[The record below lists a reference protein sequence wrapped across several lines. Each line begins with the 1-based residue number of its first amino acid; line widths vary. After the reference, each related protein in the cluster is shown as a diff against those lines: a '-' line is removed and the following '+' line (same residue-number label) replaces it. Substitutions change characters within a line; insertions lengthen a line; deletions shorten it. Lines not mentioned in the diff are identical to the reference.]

1 MKKLLLT
8 FICLHLAL
16 LTVKS
21 QVLYQDS
28 LVKIIGYLN
37 EADSCIFFQIENVS
51 DSVLILN
58 EKNINFEKVRAN
70 EWAADLS
77 LSSSG
82 LSLLQPSFGH
92 FMSFKRLK
100 AREKYTAIAYS
111 FPLPKETGLFK
122 LFIQIDYMAV
132 PSDFTIVDN
141 LTYKEFIE
149 LTKKE
154 ILKIHSFKEELG
166 INESEV
172 NNPCKSFFKPK

>member
-8 FICLHLAL
+8 FVCLPLML
-16 LTVKS
+16 LTVQG

-28 LVKIIGYLN
+28 LVKITGYLS
-37 EADSCIFFQIENVS
+37 EVDSCLVFQIENVS

-58 EKNINFEKVRAN
+58 EKNINFDKVRTN

-100 AREKYTAIAYS
+100 AQEKYTAIAYS
-111 FPLPKETGLFK
+111 FPLPKKADLFK
-122 LFIQIDYMAV
+122 LFVQIDYMAV
-132 PSDFTIVDN
+132 TSDFTIVDN
-141 LTYKEFIE
+141 ITYKEFIE
-149 LTKKE
+149 LIKKE
-154 ILKIHSFKEELG
+154 ELKIHSFKGELE
-166 INESEV
+166 INEKGV
-172 NNPCKSFFKPK
+172 NNPCKSFFKSK